1 MLESLYKKVTGL
13 KTCNAG
19 KIFKNTYFYEQQ
31 YLHVALFTV
40 HEKEIA
46 NEAWLELSQTCMM

>member
-13 KTCNAG
+13 KACNAG

-40 HEKEIA
+40 HEKKKKIA
-46 NEAWLELSQTCMM
+46 NEA